1 MREVE
6 ALREALVVA
15 GDHNGEH
22 GGGNCRHGDAA
33 LHGYGRRTCVFKKS
47 DARRRSLIV
56 NPAIRELLV
65 EAEEVLKSLRPE
77 AVSAVATADAP
88 ARRRADSDDE
98 AEGVAKQV
106 KTFGRKISALV
117 NGFGAGANVEP
128 GDDPFASNEVLKVM
142 AAARKRS
149 ALPASI
155 NLDEDD
161 EEDDSSCPHGRRPRS
176 SSPRR
181 SKFPSKKTPVVDVVA
196 EAPWPMRRV
205 RRRSGGRGGG
215 RGGGGGGAQE
225 PPLLAQPSGRRA
237 RVDRRGRRARSAPP
251 PKVVR
256 RGASRSSPGKAMS
269 TTITA
274 AESAEAAVAAFSA
287 YGARLFRPS
296 TRSVPPCPPTCW
308 RCSQS

>member
-1 MREVE
+1 MTSNRSSAGDAGLDRGWSLLRNGIKRSSFERRRQLFGQAAAVRAPSSQTLPEVAPDAGVREVE

-15 GDHNGEH
+15 GDHNSGESTAEEIAVTATQLFTALQ
-22 GGGNCRHGDAA
+22 AA
-33 LHGYGRRTCVFKKS
+33 KHAVFKKS

-142 AAARKRS
+142 AAPRKRS
-149 ALPASI
+149 AVPASI
-155 NLDEDD
+155 NLDEED
-161 EEDDSSCPHGRRPRS
+161 ED
-176 SSPRR
+176 
-181 SKFPSKKTPVVDVVA
+181 
-196 EAPWPMRRV
+196 
-205 RRRSGGRGGG
+205 
-215 RGGGGGGAQE
+215 
-225 PPLLAQPSGRRA
+225 
-237 RVDRRGRRARSAPP
+237 
-251 PKVVR
+251 
-256 RGASRSSPGKAMS
+256 
-269 TTITA
+269 
-274 AESAEAAVAAFSA
+274 
-287 YGARLFRPS
+287 
-296 TRSVPPCPPTCW
+296 
-308 RCSQS
+308 